1 MPFRAKGR
9 RKSEKLNAETFLFS
23 VLRSSSS
30 HAYFSFCRFGPQ
42 KKTISC
48 IHSLTSIDVIAFA
61 IQASICV
68 DLGSLSFIASNGKKS
83 TQWLHI
89 QTQWGIKR
97 TMTAHSLSPP
107 TIPSAK
113 IEPHMIDSHVFQ
125 SIFYASLI
133 CVCADFE
140 NCVSSSILFPCN
152 QLHAFSLQFFFVSIK
167 TYSRHIASKDSE
179 SFENPQNKT
188 CR

>member
-23 VLRSSSS
+23 VLRSSSMHIS
-30 HAYFSFCRFGPQ
+30 LFVASVR
-42 KKTISC
+42 KKTIPC

-83 TQWLHI
+83 TQWLHT

-97 TMTAHSLSPP
+97 TMTAHSLSSP

-152 QLHAFSLQFFFVSIK
+152 QLHAFSLQFFFVW
-167 TYSRHIASKDSE
+167 
-179 SFENPQNKT
+179 
-188 CR
+188 

>member
-1 MPFRAKGR
+1 MSSVRGKKQHLILTEKRCLSAQRGGGKVKSSM
-9 RKSEKLNAETFLFS
+9 RKLFYSVCCVLAPCIFLFLS
-23 VLRSSSS
+23 LRS
-30 HAYFSFCRFGPQ
+30 A

-83 TQWLHI
+83 TQWLHT

-97 TMTAHSLSPP
+97 TMTAHSLSSP

-167 TYSRHIASKDSE
+167 
-179 SFENPQNKT
+179 NV
-188 CR
+188 